1 MKHLRLFE
9 DELKYKYKVG
19 DYVSI
24 NYDTKSKTLS
34 KLKDFVN
41 NEIGKIM
48 FIDDSSMII
57 QYVNIPDKLKHFF
70 GDKNVGNKN
79 IKNSVFFWNKNNTI
93 ERLATDDEIKKYE
106 LIKISN
112 KFNI

>member
-24 NYDTKSKTLS
+24 NYDTKSNTLT

-41 NEIGKIM
+41 NSIGKIM
-48 FIDDSSMII
+48 FIDDKSMII
-57 QYVNIPDKLKHFF
+57 QYVNIPDKIKHFF
-70 GDKNVGNKN
+70 SDKNVGKDK

-93 ERLATDDEIKKYE
+93 KRLATDDEIIEYE
-106 LIKISN
+106 AIKNTN